1 MIITSV
7 VLCLPPE
14 DQGNLN
20 VDLTCAIIYPSSGFE
35 VLQPRRVGVVVCPA
49 IDPCGLTWTYVHPI
63 QPIYMVEYFSVKFIL
78 HYTSNYIKFYT
89 KPLQHYRCKTHTRI
103 RIFLSGPDQWSHA
116 RISLKFQ
123 PDPTSKLCLRRTP
136 SILDV
141 TTHNS
146 IHSYRKPDQCRVPW
160 PKVIVSNHEPGSPWV
175 IIPNA
180 RESLY

>member
-35 VLQPRRVGVVVCPA
+35 VLQPRRVGVGVCPA

-78 HYTSNYIKFYT
+78 YYTSNYIKFYT
-89 KPLQHYRCKTHTRI
+89 KPLQHYRRKKHTRI
-103 RIFLSGPDQWSHA
+103 SIFCLVQ
-116 RISLKFQ
+116 
-123 PDPTSKLCLRRTP
+123 TSEAML
-136 SILDV
+136 
-141 TTHNS
+141 
-146 IHSYRKPDQCRVPW
+146 
-160 PKVIVSNHEPGSPWV
+160 GS
-175 IIPNA
+175 A
-180 RESLY
+180 